1 MAATEEVGTLWI
13 RSHSLHPGREGAAQQ
28 MGEHTFTQYYPGG
41 QTFIHHHAYEQTF
54 TRNHPYVYEQTFTHN
69 HPSEQTFTI
78 AIVAGA
84 EGRAPARD

>member
-1 MAATEEVGTLWI
+1 
-13 RSHSLHPGREGAAQQ
+13 

-84 EGRAPARD
+84 EGRAPARDWQEHDRRNSLILGRILQFKS